1 MNKAKIRLS
10 KKEQQMVQDT
20 DLILTK
26 NQIMQKARLLLE
38 HLQQD
43 FLSLLKY
50 DHNPLPDEVSASV
63 PKISK
68 GENYLGLPYL
78 ILDYPR
84 CFIKENILGIRTM
97 FWWGNFFSI
106 TLHLSGKYKTW
117 YENKIISSFPL
128 LKKEKYF
135 ISIHENEWEHHFEKS
150 NYARID
156 LLNKVAF
163 EKNVLKFSFL
173 KIANKIPV
181 AKWDE
186 AAEKLT
192 HHFKILIGI
201 AHQLPR
207 R

>member
-1 MNKAKIRLS
+1 
-10 KKEQQMVQDT
+10 MVQDA

-43 FLSLLKY
+43 FMDHLKY
-50 DHNPLPDEVSASV
+50 NQNPLPHEVSISM

-84 CFIKENILGIRTM
+84 CFNKENTFAIRTM

-106 TLHLSGKYKTW
+106 TLHLSGSYKNS
-117 YENKIISSFPL
+117 YENNVISSYPL

-135 ISIHENEWEHHFEKS
+135 VSITQNEWEHHFEKS
-150 NYARID
+150 NYAGID
-156 LLNKVAF
+156 TLSKAAF
-163 EKNVLKFSFL
+163 EKNIRKFSFL
-173 KIANKIPV
+173 KIAYKIPV

-186 AAEKLT
+186 AAEKLF
-192 HHFKILIGI
+192 HHFKILSGI

>member
-1 MNKAKIRLS
+1 
-10 KKEQQMVQDT
+10 MVQNT

-26 NQIMQKARLLLE
+26 NQIMQKAKLLLE
-38 HLQQD
+38 QLQQD
-43 FLSLLKY
+43 FIEYSK
-50 DHNPLPDEVSASV
+50 DHQNNLPDEVSTSV

-84 CFIKENILGIRTM
+84 CFNKENIFAIRTM

-106 TLHLSGKYKTW
+106 NLHLSGSYKSS
-117 YENKIISSFPL
+117 YENSAISLYLL

-135 ISIHENEWEHHFEKS
+135 ISINQNEWEHHFEKS

-156 LLNKVAF
+156 TLSKAAY
-163 EKNVLKFSFL
+163 EKNIRKFSFL
-173 KIANKIPV
+173 KIAYKIPV

-186 AAEKLT
+186 VAEKLT

-201 AHQLPR
+201 VYQLPR